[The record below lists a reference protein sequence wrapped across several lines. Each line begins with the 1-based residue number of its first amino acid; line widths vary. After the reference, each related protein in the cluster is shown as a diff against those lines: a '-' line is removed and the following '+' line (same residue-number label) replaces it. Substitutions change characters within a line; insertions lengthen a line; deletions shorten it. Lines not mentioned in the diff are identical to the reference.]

1 MGHCMHLRALRM
13 RGTGTGRRLA
23 AFGLAL
29 LPVAAAQAQAPAI
42 EHKAVS
48 CIVAERFSRLDA
60 CFAPA
65 EQVARARVQFRA
77 HGTPHWYFVDMGAEG
92 PCHSGVLPK
101 PKKSTRKIDYYIDVV
116 DRRFAEGRTR
126 EHAPRVVERSG
137 ECGRDMVM
145 AAGLGSA
152 ASIVLGVA
160 AGAPPIPVGFE
171 SAGIAGAPGPGTPVA
186 EANGGGGGGVA
197 AAFIIG
203 AAAAGGAAY
212 YFTHQDEAGTA
223 GPNYDGAWAGTTSQN
238 RSFTF
243 TVAQNAVVRI
253 DTSYVLVG
261 TTAPIAIQRSFSPGL
276 LVTNG
281 SFSLQEQG
289 LVLTGTFAS
298 EMAAS
303 GRLEPTRVSATW
315 QATRR

>member
-126 EHAPRVVERSG
+126 EHAPRASYSDCLRKRTSLVATTGVCEASAKPT
-137 ECGRDMVM
+137 
-145 AAGLGSA
+145 AACKYS
-152 ASIVLGVA
+152 SS
-160 AGAPPIPVGFE
+160 PPRPVRCN
-171 SAGIAGAPGPGTPVA
+171 S
-186 EANGGGGGGVA
+186 
-197 AAFIIG
+197 
-203 AAAAGGAAY
+203 
-212 YFTHQDEAGTA
+212 
-223 GPNYDGAWAGTTSQN
+223 
-238 RSFTF
+238 R
-243 TVAQNAVVRI
+243 
-253 DTSYVLVG
+253 
-261 TTAPIAIQRSFSPGL
+261 
-276 LVTNG
+276 
-281 SFSLQEQG
+281 
-289 LVLTGTFAS
+289 
-298 EMAAS
+298 
-303 GRLEPTRVSATW
+303 
-315 QATRR
+315 